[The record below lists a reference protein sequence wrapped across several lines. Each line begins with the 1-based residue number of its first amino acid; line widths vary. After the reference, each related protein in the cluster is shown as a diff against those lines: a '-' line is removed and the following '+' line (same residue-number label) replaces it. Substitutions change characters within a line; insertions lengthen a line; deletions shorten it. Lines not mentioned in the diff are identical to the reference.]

1 MKNKIIDQYKQN
13 KKDYNIILLVES
25 AIIVGSFMV
34 VASLIN
40 IF

>member
-13 KKDYNIILLVES
+13 KKDYNIIILVES
-25 AIIVGSFMV
+25 TII

-40 IF
+40 VF